1 MVNTV
6 LGPVDAAE
14 LGTTYIHEHLYVK
27 PNELPA
33 FYPYTLDDV
42 DRGVEEI
49 ESFMAAGGSTI
60 VELSP
65 LNFGRNTEALKVMA
79 TRTGCHILC
88 VTGLHKEEHLPTWFD
103 KLSDDEIAGV
113 VADEIEDGI
122 GTHRIKPAAVKVGTS
137 LNTITDRERR
147 AIKICTRVAVEHHM
161 PMITHCD
168 KGTMALEQLALVE
181 AEGMDPSHVCLSHVD
196 LTLNAAYIA
205 AICNTGAYVS
215 LDHVGRDL
223 DGRDHERASMIKEL
237 VEIGVGDRLCLAGDM
252 GKKEYWPAYGGKPGL
267 ACILTDLK
275 KELTACIGEEAFDAM
290 VRANPQRLLN
300 WA

>member
-1 MVNTV
+1 
-6 LGPVDAAE
+6 
-14 LGTTYIHEHLYVK
+14 
-27 PNELPA
+27 
-33 FYPYTLDDV
+33 
-42 DRGVEEI
+42 
-49 ESFMAAGGSTI
+49 
-60 VELSP
+60 
-65 LNFGRNTEALKVMA
+65 
-79 TRTGCHILC
+79 
-88 VTGLHKEEHLPTWFD
+88 
-103 KLSDDEIAGV
+103 
-113 VADEIEDGI
+113 
-122 GTHRIKPAAVKVGTS
+122 
-137 LNTITDRERR
+137 
-147 AIKICTRVAVEHHM
+147 
-161 PMITHCD
+161 
-168 KGTMALEQLALVE
+168 MALEQLALVE

-223 DGRDHERASMIKEL
+223 DGRDHERVSMIKEL

-267 ACILTDLK
+267 AYILTDLK

>member
-6 LGPVDAAE
+6 LGPVDAAQ

-42 DRGVEEI
+42 DRGIEEI
-49 ESFMAAGGSTI
+49 ETFMAAGGSTI

-65 LNFGRNTEALKVMA
+65 LNFGRNTEALRVMA
-79 TRTGCHILC
+79 QRTGCHIVC
-88 VTGLHKEEHLPTWFD
+88 VTGLHKEEHLPKWFD
-103 KLSDDEIAGV
+103 ALSDAEVAEVI
-113 VADEIEDGI
+113 ADEIERGI
-122 GTHRIKPAAVKVGTS
+122 GTHHVKPGAVKVGTS
-137 LNTITDRERR
+137 LNAVTEREHR
-147 AIKICTRVAVEHHM
+147 AIRVCTAVAVEHQM

-168 KGTMALEQLALVE
+168 KGTIALEQLALIE

-223 DGRDHERASMIKEL
+223 DGRDHERVAMIREL
-237 VEIGVGDRLCLAGDM
+237 VEMGVGDRLCLAGDM
-252 GKKEYWPAYGGKPGL
+252 GKKDYWPAYGGKPGL
-267 ACILTDLK
+267 AYILTDLK
-275 KELTACIGEEAFDAM
+275 KELVACIGDEAFDAM
-290 VRANPQRLLN
+290 VTDNPQRLLN
-300 WA
+300 WG